1 MFSIGRDE
9 YEFQDRQIDAR
20 PGRKERER
28 EMLSI
33 YK

>member
-20 PGRKERER
+20 PGRKKRER
-28 EMLSI
+28 DTIDL
-33 YK
+33 